1 MTELQE
7 AGVQDDRMLP
17 RTAPS
22 SWRGAV
28 SFVSTLGVAV
38 ASGAMLFAPLKPE
51 AIGGVAVI
59 MMLAMMGLRFQL
71 AVTMIIPSLIA
82 MPALCGSRSVV
93 STLTTVGYD
102 TLASWTLSVIPMFV
116 LVGVLLSSSG
126 LATRTYDAA
135 QRWLAW
141 IPGGLA
147 VGTNI
152 AGAGLSSISGS
163 SMATTYTLTRIGLP
177 EMLGAGYSV
186 RYSLTAVMSAGLPGQ
201 LIPPSILVILMTI
214 IIGGMYSGIVTA
226 TEAGAVAALASI
238 LILLDLKR
246 DVRESAAALVDAGRQ
261 AVSTIG
267 TIFMLLIGVEVMSRM
282 MSLTRISSSFS
293 GFIEDADLSRVEFLL
308 LMTLIYLVLGTF
320 METLPMM
327 LLTVPV
333 LIPTLAAL
341 EVSLLWFGAFV
352 VLMGELAM
360 LSPPVG
366 VLAMVVYTIARLPE
380 VNRGRQITLKDVFV
394 ATFYV
399 LPTAVPVVLLMIA
412 FPDLVTYLAEQ
423 GG

>member
-1 MTELQE
+1 VEVPIGDQLL
-7 AGVQDDRMLP
+7 AGIGP
-17 RTAPS
+17 
-22 SWRGAV
+22 
-28 SFVSTLGVAV
+28 GV
-38 ASGAMLFAPLKPE
+38 L
-51 AIGGVAVI
+51 VAVI
-59 MMLAMMGLRFQL
+59 
-71 AVTMIIPSLIA
+71 
-82 MPALCGSRSVV
+82 
-93 STLTTVGYD
+93 
-102 TLASWTLSVIPMFV
+102 
-116 LVGVLLSSSG
+116 
-126 LATRTYDAA
+126 
-135 QRWLAW
+135 
-141 IPGGLA
+141 
-147 VGTNI
+147 
-152 AGAGLSSISGS
+152 
-163 SMATTYTLTRIGLP
+163 
-177 EMLGAGYSV
+177 
-186 RYSLTAVMSAGLPGQ
+186 
-201 LIPPSILVILMTI
+201 ILMTI

-293 GFIEDADLSRVEFLL
+293 GFIENADLSRVEFLL

-380 VNRGRQITLKDVFV
+380 VNLGRQITLKDVFV